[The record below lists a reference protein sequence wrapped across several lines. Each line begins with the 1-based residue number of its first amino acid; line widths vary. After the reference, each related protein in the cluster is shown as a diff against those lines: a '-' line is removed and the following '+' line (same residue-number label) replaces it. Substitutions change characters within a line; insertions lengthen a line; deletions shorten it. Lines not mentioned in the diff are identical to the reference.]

1 MARGRKKETRRLRLT
16 KLPELLA
23 DQMKCDV
30 GYVLDI
36 MSDMVNRLE
45 AKAHK
50 EQNRMKASKSKDDP
64 AALAAASEY
73 YIFVYVLN
81 ILDSLV
87 DDIEIKDIHASQ
99 DELLAVSD
107 ERKKMMN

>member
-1 MARGRKKETRRLRLT
+1 MSRGRKKESRKLRLT

-23 DQMKCDV
+23 DQMKCDTE
-30 GYVLDI
+30 YVLDI
-36 MSDMVNRLE
+36 MSDMANRLE
-45 AKAHK
+45 AKARK
-50 EQNRMKASKSKDDP
+50 EQDRMKAAKSKDDP

-81 ILDSLV
+81 ILESLV
-87 DDIEIKDIHASQ
+87 DDIDITDIHESR